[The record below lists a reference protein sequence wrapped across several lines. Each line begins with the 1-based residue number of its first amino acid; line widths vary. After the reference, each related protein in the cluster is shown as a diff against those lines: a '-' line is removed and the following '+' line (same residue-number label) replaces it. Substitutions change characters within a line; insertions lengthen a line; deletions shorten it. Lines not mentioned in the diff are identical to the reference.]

1 MWEAM
6 NAVVRGQ
13 PARVAEQAMAALG
26 SLALVEV
33 VDLLFRVTSGD
44 RGVQMVVPLAL
55 AVSLT
60 VGAVAGAMGKLPA
73 GRDRRK

>member
-1 MWEAM
+1 
-6 NAVVRGQ
+6 
-13 PARVAEQAMAALG
+13 MAALG

-73 GRDRRK
+73 GRDRRE